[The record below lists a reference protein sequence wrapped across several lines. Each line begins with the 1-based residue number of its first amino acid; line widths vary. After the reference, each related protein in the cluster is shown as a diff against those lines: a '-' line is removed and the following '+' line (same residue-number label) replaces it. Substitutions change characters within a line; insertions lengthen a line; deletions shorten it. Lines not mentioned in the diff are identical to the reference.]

1 MCQIPLCHIHTHWN
15 IVANQAHTHTAVRLF
30 NDSGLC
36 KEGSAY
42 QQTAKSA
49 HKWLEEHHKEPKA
62 ITWCSNSPR
71 FQSTHDIHDGK
82 GLLLVAKILT
92 HKGVIPSQIIFFHIL
107 TSQLSDIFYIS
118 VPSYKPWFILM
129 VRVTSENWAFIFNS
143 FLDIHSHS
151 ICPLAIF
158 QKRKK
163 ILKTI

>member
-15 IVANQAHTHTAVRLF
+15 IVTNQAHTHTAVRLF

-92 HKGVIPSQIIFFHIL
+92 HKGVIPSQIIFF
-107 TSQLSDIFYIS
+107 
-118 VPSYKPWFILM
+118 SYFNKPII
-129 VRVTSENWAFIFNS
+129 RY
-143 FLDIHSHS
+143 FLY
-151 ICPLAIF
+151 ICPKLQTLIYF
-158 QKRKK
+158 DGKSDQWK
-163 ILKTI
+163 LGFYL